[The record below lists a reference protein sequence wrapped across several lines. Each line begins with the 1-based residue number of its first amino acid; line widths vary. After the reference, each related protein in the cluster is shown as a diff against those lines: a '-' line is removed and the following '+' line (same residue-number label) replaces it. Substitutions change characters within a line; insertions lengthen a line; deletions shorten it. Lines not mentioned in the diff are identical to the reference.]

1 MNKKIT
7 LLGGVVAAAL
17 LSPGI
22 ASASFLLDTGIPTG
36 GASNELNA
44 SQWFAAEFSA
54 TAGDTISSISAYLT
68 AGPGQP
74 ANVPNTFTIDLYSD
88 SNFTGRANT
97 RVLVDSV
104 QGTFTGDGWN
114 LTSVNW
120 APLATTGNYWVALQV
135 DSGDGT
141 NGLDVPTES
150 STETGTAPALGF
162 AYLGPNTSSKYTT
175 SGTPAFGVEVSTVP
189 IPAALWLLGSGLLG
203 LGAVGR
209 RNRRSSA
216 P

>member
-7 LLGGVVAAAL
+7 LLGGVLAAAL

-54 TAGDTISSISAYLT
+54 TAGQTISSISAYLT

-88 SNFTGRANT
+88 SNFTGRST
-97 RVLVDSV
+97 SRVLVDSA
-104 QGTFTGDGWN
+104 QATFTGDGWN
-114 LTSVNW
+114 VTAVNW
-120 APLATTGNYWVALQV
+120 APLTGGNYWIALQV
-135 DSGDGT
+135 GSGDGT

-150 STETGTAPALGF
+150 STLTGTQPALGF
-162 AYLGPNTSSKYTT
+162 AYEGPNTSSKYTT
-175 SGTPAFGVEVSTVP
+175 TGAPSFGVEVSTVP

-209 RNRRSSA
+209 RSRRSAA